1 MIFRSKDAGKSVACM
16 KKNFEDNKNHRAIYT
31 LEVNLGRSKEDGL
44 PKKAT
49 GATLICYSTGVDEDE
64 AVREAVATLRQY
76 NMAPLNVVGYGSIQ
90 ERLSNGHEID
100 PEEKQLMERAV
111 HENSVIVADVMPIF
125 GNDTEAD
132 KVN

>member
-1 MIFRSKDAGKSVACM
+1 MIFWPKGAGKSVACM
-16 KKNFEDNKNHRAIYT
+16 KKNFENNKNHRAIYT

-49 GATLICYSTGVDEDE
+49 GATLICYSTGVDEEE
-64 AVREAVATLRQY
+64 AVREAVATLRHS
-76 NMAPLNVVGYGSIQ
+76 NLAPLNVVGYGSIQ

-111 HENSVIVADVMPIF
+111 RENSVIVADVMPIF

>member
-1 MIFRSKDAGKSVACM
+1 MIFWSKGARKSVACM
-16 KKNFEDNKNHRAIYT
+16 KKNFENSKNHRAIYT

-49 GATLICYSTGVDEDE
+49 GATLICYSTGVDEQE
-64 AVREAVATLRQY
+64 AVREAVATLRHS

-111 HENSVIVADVMPIF
+111 RENSVIVADVMPIF

>member
-1 MIFRSKDAGKSVACM
+1 MIFWSKGARKSVACM
-16 KKNFEDNKNHRAIYT
+16 KKNFENSKNHRAIYT

-49 GATLICYSTGVDEDE
+49 GATLICYSTGVDEQE
-64 AVREAVATLRQY
+64 AVREAVATLRHS

-111 HENSVIVADVMPIF
+111 HENSVIVADIMPIF
-125 GNDTEAD
+125 GNNTEDD

>member
-1 MIFRSKDAGKSVACM
+1 MCIRDS
-16 KKNFEDNKNHRAIYT
+16 
-31 LEVNLGRSKEDGL
+31 
-44 PKKAT
+44 
-49 GATLICYSTGVDEDE
+49 
-64 AVREAVATLRQY
+64 
-76 NMAPLNVVGYGSIQ
+76 YGSIQ

-111 HENSVIVADVMPIF
+111 HENSVIVADVMPMF

>member
-1 MIFRSKDAGKSVACM
+1 MIFWSKGARKSVACM
-16 KKNFEDNKNHRAIYT
+16 KKNFENNKNHRAIYT

-49 GATLICYSTGVDEDE
+49 GATLICYSTGVDEQE
-64 AVREAVATLRQY
+64 AVREAVATLRHS
-76 NMAPLNVVGYGSIQ
+76 NMAPLNVFGYGSIQ

-125 GNDTEAD
+125 GNDKEAD

>member
-1 MIFRSKDAGKSVACM
+1 MIFWSKGARKSVACM
-16 KKNFEDNKNHRAIYT
+16 KKNFENNKNHRAIYT

-64 AVREAVATLRQY
+64 AVREAVATLRHS

-111 HENSVIVADVMPIF
+111 LSLIHI
-125 GNDTEAD
+125 
-132 KVN
+132 

>member
-1 MIFRSKDAGKSVACM
+1 MIFWSKGARKSVACM
-16 KKNFEDNKNHRAIYT
+16 KKNFENNKNHRAIYT

-49 GATLICYSTGVDEDE
+49 GATLICYSTGVDEQE
-64 AVREAVATLRQY
+64 AVREAVATLRHS

-111 HENSVIVADVMPIF
+111 HENSVIVADIMPIF
-125 GNDTEAD
+125 GNNTEDD

>member
-1 MIFRSKDAGKSVACM
+1 MIFWFKGAGKSLACM
-16 KKNFEDNKNHRAIYT
+16 KKNFDNNKNHRAIYT

-49 GATLICYSTGVDEDE
+49 GATLICYSTGVDENE
-64 AVREAVATLRQY
+64 AVREAVATLRHS
-76 NMAPLNVVGYGSIQ
+76 NMAPLNVIGYGSIQ
-90 ERLSNGHEID
+90 ERIRNGHEID
-100 PEEKQLMERAV
+100 PEEKQLMERAL

>member
-1 MIFRSKDAGKSVACM
+1 MIFWSKGARKSVACM
-16 KKNFEDNKNHRAIYT
+16 KKNFENNKNHRAIYT

-49 GATLICYSTGVDEDE
+49 GATLICYSTGVDEQE
-64 AVREAVATLRQY
+64 AVREAVATLRHS

-90 ERLSNGHEID
+90 ERLRNGHEID
-100 PEEKQLMERAV
+100 PVEKQLMERAV

>member
-1 MIFRSKDAGKSVACM
+1 M
-16 KKNFEDNKNHRAIYT
+16 KKNFGNNKSHRAIYT

-64 AVREAVATLRQY
+64 AVREAVATLRHS

-90 ERLSNGHEID
+90 ERIETDMKLILKKN
-100 PEEKQLMERAV
+100 
-111 HENSVIVADVMPIF
+111 NSWSVPCMKIPS
-125 GNDTEAD
+125 
-132 KVN
+132 

>member
-1 MIFRSKDAGKSVACM
+1 M
-16 KKNFEDNKNHRAIYT
+16 KKNFDDNKKQRAIYT
-31 LEVNLGRSKEDGL
+31 LEVNLGRSKDDGL

-64 AVREAVATLRQY
+64 AVREAVATLRRS

-100 PEEKQLMERAV
+100 PGEKQLMERALL
-111 HENSVIVADVMPIF
+111 ENSVIVSDVMPLF
-125 GNDTEAD
+125 GNDIEAD

>member
-1 MIFRSKDAGKSVACM
+1 MIFWSKGARKSVACM
-16 KKNFEDNKNHRAIYT
+16 KKNFENNKNHRAIYT

-49 GATLICYSTGVDEDE
+49 GATLICYSAGVDEQE
-64 AVREAVATLRQY
+64 AVREAVATLRRS
-76 NMAPLNVVGYGSIQ
+76 NMAPLKVVGYGSIQ

>member
-1 MIFRSKDAGKSVACM
+1 M
-16 KKNFEDNKNHRAIYT
+16 KKNFANSKKNRSIYT

-64 AVREAVATLRQY
+64 AVREAVATLRHA
-76 NMAPLNVVGYGSIQ
+76 NMAPLDVIGYGSIK
-90 ERLSNGHEID
+90 ERISNGYEID
-100 PEEKQLMERAV
+100 PEEKQLMERAL
-111 HENSVIVADVMPIF
+111 HENSVIVSDVMPIF

>member
-1 MIFRSKDAGKSVACM
+1 M
-16 KKNFEDNKNHRAIYT
+16 KKNFENNKNHRAIYT
-31 LEVNLGRSKEDGL
+31 LEVNLGRSKKDGL

-49 GATLICYSTGVDEDE
+49 GATLICYSTGVDEEE
-64 AVREAVATLRQY
+64 AVREAVATLRHS
-76 NMAPLNVVGYGSIQ
+76 NMAPLNVIGYGSIQ

>member
-1 MIFRSKDAGKSVACM
+1 MIFWSIGARKSVACM

-76 NMAPLNVVGYGSIQ
+76 KMAPLNVVGYGSIQ

>member
-1 MIFRSKDAGKSVACM
+1 MIFWSKGAGKSIACM
-16 KKNFEDNKNHRAIYT
+16 KKNFENNKNHRAIYT

-49 GATLICYSTGVDEDE
+49 GATLICYSTGVDEQE

-76 NMAPLNVVGYGSIQ
+76 KMAPLNVVGYGSIQ

>member
-1 MIFRSKDAGKSVACM
+1 MIFWSKGARKSVACM
-16 KKNFEDNKNHRAIYT
+16 KKNFENNKNHRAIYT

-49 GATLICYSTGVDEDE
+49 GASLICYSTGVDEEE
-64 AVREAVATLRQY
+64 AVREAVATLRHS
-76 NMAPLNVVGYGSIQ
+76 NLAPLNVVGYGSIQ

>member
-1 MIFRSKDAGKSVACM
+1 MIFWSKGAGKSVACM
-16 KKNFEDNKNHRAIYT
+16 KKNFGNNKNHRAIYT
-31 LEVNLGRSKEDGL
+31 LEVNLGRSKDDGL

-49 GATLICYSTGVDEDE
+49 GATLICYSTGVDEQE
-64 AVREAVATLRQY
+64 AVREAVATLRHS
-76 NMAPLNVVGYGSIQ
+76 NMAPLNVIGYGSIQ

-125 GNDTEAD
+125 GIDTEAD

>member
-1 MIFRSKDAGKSVACM
+1 MISWSKGARKSVACM
-16 KKNFEDNKNHRAIYT
+16 KKNFENNKNHRAIYT
-31 LEVNLGRSKEDGL
+31 LEVNVGRSKGDGL

-49 GATLICYSTGVDEDE
+49 GATLICYSTGVDEQE
-64 AVREAVATLRQY
+64 AVREAVATLRHS

-111 HENSVIVADVMPIF
+111 HENSIIVADVMPMF

>member
-1 MIFRSKDAGKSVACM
+1 MIFWSKGARKSVACM
-16 KKNFEDNKNHRAIYT
+16 KKNFENNKNHRAIYT

-49 GATLICYSTGVDEDE
+49 GATLICYSTGVDEQE
-64 AVREAVATLRQY
+64 AVREAVATLRHS
-76 NMAPLNVVGYGSIQ
+76 NMAPLNVVGYGTIQ
-90 ERLSNGHEID
+90 ERLSNGHQID

>member
-1 MIFRSKDAGKSVACM
+1 MIFWSKGARKSVACM
-16 KKNFEDNKNHRAIYT
+16 KKNFENNKNHRAIYT

-49 GATLICYSTGVDEDE
+49 GAALICYSTGVDEQE
-64 AVREAVATLRQY
+64 AVREAVATLRHS

-111 HENSVIVADVMPIF
+111 HENAVIVADVMPIF
-125 GNDTEAD
+125 GNDKEAD